1 MACIGT
7 PTRAGRIV
15 SRFGVRAGRATG
27 APTFHAGVDWAAP
40 RGTPIYAPL
49 SGVVALVG
57 RDDLNT
63 LVGYG
68 NAVVIHHP
76 DLGLWSLYAH
86 MDRVLPTIVPGMA
99 VRSGKQLGFA
109 GNTTNGK
116 FSHRQGGGPEQP
128 HRGEMGPHLH
138 EEWRT
143 AKPNGASPFPGAY
156 GVYNI
161 DPLLVYTG
169 LGRAISRSGMLVD
182 DPRGRCDASAL
193 MAAIQSGQGRRQMA
207 GMFAA
212 AEAHI
217 GVEEDEAAAFQSLG
231 GLDCACRAARGL
243 AQDEPESGRSS
254 YAAGAGIA
262 LLLLGAGLATIGRRE
277 DERVRRQVC
286 AAGPRP
292 GMTAK
297 MERQFRKVC
306 REWFAES
313 GRSWP

>member
-15 SRFGVRAGRATG
+15 SRFGYRAGRSTG
-27 APTFHAGVDWAAP
+27 ARTFHAGADWAAP

-49 SGVVALVG
+49 SGIVELVG

-68 NAVVIHHP
+68 NAVVIRHP

-138 EEWRT
+138 EEWRV
-143 AKPNGASPFPGAY
+143 AKPNGSSPFPGAY

-161 DPLLVYTG
+161 DPLLVYTS
-169 LGRAISRSGMLVD
+169 LGRVISRTGMLVD
-182 DPRGRCDASAL
+182 GGRCDASAL
-193 MAAIQSGQGRRQMA
+193 VAAIQAGQGRRLA
-207 GMFAA
+207 
-212 AEAHI
+212 
-217 GVEEDEAAAFQSLG
+217 
-231 GLDCACRAARGL
+231 GLDDCGCGGAARGL
-243 AQDEPESGRSS
+243 AQDEPSSGRSG
-254 YAAGAGIA
+254 YAAGAGVA
-262 LLLLGAGLATIGRRE
+262 LLLIGATIGTLGRRS
-277 DERVRRQVC
+277 DLRSSRRS
-286 AAGPRP
+286 R
-292 GMTAK
+292 
-297 MERQFRKVC
+297 
-306 REWFAES
+306 S
-313 GRSWP
+313 SSWP